1 MKKNFRIQLTR
12 ICILLVC
19 VLVWGFRFVFKKKK
33 DSKAV
38 VVRSMNK
45 TNVDFCLTGF
55 LQPRAHL
62 SKGLSRLIFLHPS
75 YFPLVSFQSHLFL
88 LSSFLSSLIPSPFLL
103 LSENHFYP
111 TVSFHSSASGLN
123 CPPLLCHSTPVL
135 KPGWNSRWAQGNGTT
150 RETTALESLVPN
162 LPSSA
167 VMTRKDKM
175 QVRLF
180 RFTLDNKPMRL
191 YLLLA
196 YEKYSMLIVK
206 VQTATHI
213 FTAFCK

>member
-19 VLVWGFRFVFKKKK
+19 VLVWGFWFFFKKK

-45 TNVDFCLTGF
+45 TNVADFCLTGF

-75 YFPLVSFQSHLFL
+75 HFPLVSFQSHLFL
-88 LSSFLSSLIPSPFLL
+88 LSLFLSSLIPSPFLL

-135 KPGWNSRWAQGNGTT
+135 KPGWNSRWAQGNVTM

-167 VMTRKDKM
+167 VMTRKTK
-175 QVRLF
+175 
-180 RFTLDNKPMRL
+180 
-191 YLLLA
+191 
-196 YEKYSMLIVK
+196 
-206 VQTATHI
+206 
-213 FTAFCK
+213 CKHDSSGSHWTTSPWGSIYF

>member
-19 VLVWGFRFVFKKKK
+19 VLVWGFCFLKKKK
-33 DSKAV
+33 YSKAV

-88 LSSFLSSLIPSPFLL
+88 LSLFLSSLIPSPFLL

-135 KPGWNSRWAQGNGTT
+135 KPG
-150 RETTALESLVPN
+150 
-162 LPSSA
+162 
-167 VMTRKDKM
+167 
-175 QVRLF
+175 
-180 RFTLDNKPMRL
+180 
-191 YLLLA
+191 
-196 YEKYSMLIVK
+196 
-206 VQTATHI
+206 
-213 FTAFCK
+213 

>member
-1 MKKNFRIQLTR
+1 
-12 ICILLVC
+12 
-19 VLVWGFRFVFKKKK
+19 
-33 DSKAV
+33 
-38 VVRSMNK
+38 MNK

-88 LSSFLSSLIPSPFLL
+88 LSSFLSSLIPSPVLL

-180 RFTLDNKPMRL
+180 RFALDNKPMRL